1 MPETQKLQK
10 EWDAL
15 DLAPQLVEQPETT
28 YTFQVTEKE
37 ILDLA
42 SKFVPLT
49 VVAMARATLS
59 WLDDDRR
66 KAESE
71 PSVTVEKKRR
81 KR

>member
-1 MPETQKLQK
+1 MPETQPLQQG
-10 EWDAL
+10 WDEL
-15 DLAPQLVEQPETT
+15 DARNAEHETL

-49 VVAMARATLS
+49 VVAMARSQLG

-71 PSVTVEKKRR
+71 PPFKVEKKRS